1 MEYISR
7 FVSGYMVRKQVS
19 ERLYQSFSGDSAYGI
34 QLAAKEAA
42 VAFRADLLSDL
53 AEQRLPSCRGR
64 NVCNRTGVIG
74 VAWYPPTE
82 EESADSQE
90 HVIRAR
96 VTNPHMPQRLTTR
109 SWAVRRHGL
118 WGAYKKAADW
128 RHRNVNQGAPMPLEE
143 VSKRFEVLLGHYAEL
158 LSERDGR
165 FLALMHA
172 LDELLE
178 VGDAPDRVQR
188 LVEEVRAS
196 TSAHARFDIG
206 SRKAPL

>member
-53 AEQRLPSCRGR
+53 AEQRLPSCRAR

-82 EESADSQE
+82 EESDDSRE

-96 VTNPHMPQRLTTR
+96 VTNPHMPQRLRTR
-109 SWAVRRHGL
+109 SWAVGRHGL
-118 WGAYKKAADW
+118 WGHTT
-128 RHRNVNQGAPMPLEE
+128 RPP
-143 VSKRFEVLLGHYAEL
+143 
-158 LSERDGR
+158 
-165 FLALMHA
+165 
-172 LDELLE
+172 
-178 VGDAPDRVQR
+178 
-188 LVEEVRAS
+188 
-196 TSAHARFDIG
+196 IG
-206 SRKAPL
+206 VIEM